1 MKQQIKYAVGAL
13 ACLVLAAQAYAGDFV
28 IIVNK
33 DNGNDV
39 NQELA
44 AKAYRGEAKTWA
56 GGGSINAIAL
66 PEDNAVRVAFDK
78 EVLGKAPSQTK
89 AMWAALMFSGKA
101 APPKVVDSEADMVK
115 AVAENKNA
123 IGYVSAKA
131 AGASVKIV
139 K

>member
-1 MKQQIKYAVGAL
+1 MKTKMKLCIGAL
-13 ACLVLAAQAYAGDFV
+13 ACLAMTLPAWAGDFV

-89 AMWAALMFSGKA
+89 AMWAALTFSGKA
-101 APPKVVDSEADMVK
+101 APPKVVDSESDVVK
-115 AVAENKNA
+115 AVADNKNA

-131 AGASVKIV
+131 AGAGVKIV